1 MGKLIVEKDRHM
13 RQDYANGM
21 PFLEAH
27 RYYIDWFLKQ
37 EWNNEDNIFFS
48 LGDFFHKPYPEPA
61 VYDEAMRWLSG
72 CKFKKIY
79 ILIGNH
85 DFKRSLNA
93 YSVDPFQ
100 NDPRVEIIY
109 EPQKID
115 FGKVSALCMPHIFR
129 TKENELSMDAY
140 YSQFIESYEGEQDYL
155 FYHFED
161 ETASFSGKGIDL
173 TSLSG
178 KRCGG
183 HIHTVNNQNYYLN
196 MPVNSRFDERGQD
209 NSLMML
215 DMETKEETEIS
226 VPKTIDYYVVNY
238 PDPLPE
244 VDAQFPIWDFENCN
258 LKKKE
263 LYEMYGRIP
272 IRKVKGTLE
281 KTNSEK
287 YENKMEEKKSWPEL
301 LDEFGQEKKL
311 SDFLLSNLKQV
322 FTHRAS

>member
-1 MGKLIVEKDRHM
+1 MGKLIVEKDRHLKN
-13 RQDYANGM
+13 DS
-21 PFLEAH
+21 PFLDAH
-27 RYYIDWFLKQ
+27 KAYTDWFHAQAWNSQ
-37 EWNNEDNIFFS
+37 ENIYFS

-61 VYDEAMRWLSG
+61 VYDEAMRWLAG
-72 CKFKKIY
+72 CKFHKMY
-79 ILIGNH
+79 FLVGNH

-109 EPQKID
+109 EPKLLT
-115 FGKVSALCMPHIFR
+115 FGNVSALCMPHIFR
-129 TKENELSMDAY
+129 TKENQITMDAY
-140 YSQFIESYEGEQDYL
+140 YKDFIESYTGTQDYL

-183 HIHTVNNQNYYLN
+183 HIHTVNNKNYFLG
-196 MPVNSRFDERGQD
+196 MPVNSRFDERGQE
-209 NSLMML
+209 NQLLMV
-215 DMETKEETEIS
+215 DTESKQEQIVS
-226 VPKTIDYYVVNY
+226 VPKMLDYYVVQY
-238 PDPLPE
+238 PDSLPE

-281 KTNSEK
+281 KTNAEK

-301 LDEFGQEKKL
+301 LDEFGKEKKL
-311 SDFLLSNLKQV
+311 SDFLLSHLKQV